1 MKGEKTM
8 AQQSEAQVRKEVKDA
23 LVAAYNVLK
32 RFAGEKDRIDQ
43 DLCRKIG
50 HVFHKADVKTDVPL
64 RKLNELLTAIL
75 ERLLFHGGQKVAA
88 EVFQKVERAIESTGA
103 ATFFEDNV
111 AAEKTET
118 P

>member
-1 MKGEKTM
+1 M
-8 AQQSEAQVRKEVKDA
+8 AQQSEAQVRREVRDA
-23 LVAAYNVLK
+23 LIAVYNVLK
-32 RFAGEKDRIDQ
+32 RFVGGQDRVDQ
-43 DLCRKIG
+43 NLCMRIG
-50 HVFHKADVKTDVPL
+50 HVFHKADIKADVPL

-111 AAEKTET
+111 AGEKTET